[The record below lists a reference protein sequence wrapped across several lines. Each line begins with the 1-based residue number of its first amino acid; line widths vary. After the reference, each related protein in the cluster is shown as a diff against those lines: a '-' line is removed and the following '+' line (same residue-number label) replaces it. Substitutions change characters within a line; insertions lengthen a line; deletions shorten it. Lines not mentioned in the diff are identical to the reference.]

1 MGAYENPKS
10 YITDYSAG
18 VKAFTSTF
26 NQGIKAGVQMGE
38 QLIAERGAIELVLK
52 PVLVKEN

>member
-26 NQGIKAGVQMGE
+26 NQGIKAGVQMGRT
-38 QLIAERGAIELVLK
+38 INCRERSLRRLRV
-52 PVLVKEN
+52 